1 MIQIIPRY
9 VIIIIFL
16 FSCLDDTG
24 DDTFTT
30 TGGDTSTTTGGD
42 TSTTTGGDAFPVNI
56 LFGSVSDTLIE
67 ILINTPYD
75 IAGFQFDISNV
86 ILSDASGG
94 FAEEA
99 GFNVSTG
106 ESTVLGVSFVGN
118 VIPAGSNG
126 VLTNLSYTA
135 TASEFCIDGVVL
147 SDPDANAINYELG
160 DCIEY

>member
-24 DDTFTT
+24 DDTF
-30 TGGDTSTTTGGD
+30 TTTGGD

-94 FAEEA
+94 LAEEA

>member
-24 DDTFTT
+24 DDTF
-30 TGGDTSTTTGGD
+30 TTTGGD

-94 FAEEA
+94 LAEEA

-147 SDPDANAINYELG
+147 SNPDANAINYELG

>member
-16 FSCLDDTG
+16 FSCLDDTD
-24 DDTFTT
+24 DDTF
-30 TGGDTSTTTGGD
+30 TTTGGD

-94 FAEEA
+94 LAEEA

-147 SDPDANAINYELG
+147 SNPDANAINYELG

>member
-16 FSCLDDTG
+16 FSCLDDTD
-24 DDTFTT
+24 DDTF
-30 TGGDTSTTTGGD
+30 TTTGGD

-94 FAEEA
+94 LAEEA

-118 VIPAGSNG
+118 VIPAGSNS

-147 SDPDANAINYELG
+147 SNPDANAINYELG